1 MRSVVLLFS
10 LTLGVAASVAAQSPI
25 ILLPTTNLVW
35 DETSPVAGF
44 TPALAQA
51 LTYTPTVD
59 GAAKPALT
67 GITCLAATPIAPDQ
81 SANTCKALASQLPLG
96 SHTVTLTAGSGA
108 LVSLP
113 SVPLQF
119 LTVVIP
125 IPAALR
131 LQ

>member
-1 MRSVVLLFS
+1 MRICLCALGFLSWAVPVV
-10 LTLGVAASVAAQSPI
+10 AQTPI
-25 ILLPTTNLVW
+25 LLLPTTNLVW

-59 GAAKPALT
+59 GAVKPALT
-67 GITCLAATPIAPDQ
+67 GVTCVVATPVAPDL
-81 SANTCKALASQLPLG
+81 SATTCKALASQFPLG
-96 SHTVTLTAGSGA
+96 SHSVTLTAASGA

-113 SVPLQF
+113 SLPLQF
-119 LTVVIP
+119 VAVVIP
-125 IPAALR
+125 IPVGVR